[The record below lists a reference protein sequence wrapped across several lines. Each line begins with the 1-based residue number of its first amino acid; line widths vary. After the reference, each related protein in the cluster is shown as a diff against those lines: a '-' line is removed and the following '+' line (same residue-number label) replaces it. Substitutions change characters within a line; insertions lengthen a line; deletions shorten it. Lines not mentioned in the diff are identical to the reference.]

1 MSKTKLENFNKLEVN
16 IKFKEVIDKYAKDT
30 VQGLKR
36 KSPVGRNS
44 RSSHYR
50 DGWTIVVDDKFTKR
64 KTGIELAYGVRVWN
78 ATKYQLT
85 HLLEK
90 GHLIVNKKGGVGWAS
105 AKPHIDVVYQQIK
118 EPFIRAM
125 ENAKK
130 EVVIK

>member
-16 IKFKEVIDKYAKDT
+16 IEFKEIIDKFADDT
-30 VQGLKR
+30 VKGLR
-36 KSPVGRNS
+36 NKSPRGHR
-44 RSSHYR
+44 RSKTYAQ
-50 DGWTIVVDDKFTKR
+50 GWEIKEDNRYSKK
-64 KTGIELAYGVRVWN
+64 KSGIQIAYGVRVWN
-78 ATKYQLT
+78 ATNYQLT

-105 AKPHIDVVYQQIK
+105 AKPHIDVVYNQIK

>member
-50 DGWTIVVDDKFTKR
+50 DGWTIVV
-64 KTGIELAYGVRVWN
+64 IEPAYGVRVWN
-78 ATKYQLT
+78 EDKYSLT

-90 GHLIVNKKGGVGWAS
+90 GHLIVNKRGGVGWAS
-105 AKPHIDVVYQQIK
+105 ARPHIDVVYQQIK
-118 EPFIRAM
+118 DPFIRAM

-130 EVVIK
+130 EVEIK

>member
-16 IKFKEVIDKYAKDT
+16 IEFKEIIDKFANDT
-30 VQGLKR
+30 VKGLKS
-36 KSPVGRNS
+36 KSPRGYR
-44 RSSHYR
+44 RSKTYAS
-50 DGWTIVVDDKFTKR
+50 GWEV
-64 KTGIELAYGVRVWN
+64 KTNNRQNKKKGSIQLSYGVSVWN
-78 ATKYQLT
+78 ATNYQLT

-118 EPFIRAM
+118 QPFIRAM

-130 EVVIK
+130 EVEIK

>member
-16 IKFKEVIDKYAKDT
+16 IEFKSIIDKFADDT
-30 VQGLKR
+30 VKGLKN
-36 KSPVGRNS
+36 KSPRGHR
-44 RSSHYR
+44 RSKTYAS
-50 DGWTIVVDDKFTKR
+50 GWEV
-64 KTGIELAYGVRVWN
+64 KTNNRQNKKKGSIQLSYGVTVWN
-78 ATKYQLT
+78 ATNYQLT

-130 EVVIK
+130 EVEIK